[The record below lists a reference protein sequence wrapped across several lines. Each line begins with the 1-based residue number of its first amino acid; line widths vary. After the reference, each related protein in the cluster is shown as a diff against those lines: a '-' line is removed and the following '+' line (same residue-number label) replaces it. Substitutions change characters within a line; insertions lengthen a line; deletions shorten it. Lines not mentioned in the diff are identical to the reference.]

1 MLEGGMSLLEGG
13 LLLLE
18 PVLHLLTCAI
28 LLAELLLHHS
38 ERNGLLCQVSP
49 QLLSLFGLLLG
60 LDLPGPCPLE
70 GGEVL
75 LKLGLHRGEG
85 RLLLRR
91 CGLRLSQGGA
101 RLLQV
106 AVRCNQCPIPLQQR
120 GLHPVNRRGTLC
132 DLSMLV

>member
-1 MLEGGMSLLEGG
+1 MSLLEGG

-85 RLLLRR
+85 RLLLCR

-101 RLLQV
+101 RLLQSLFAAISAPSLYSSAAFTRSTAEAPSV
-106 AVRCNQCPIPLQQR
+106 I
-120 GLHPVNRRGTLC
+120 
-132 DLSMLV
+132 